1 MHAAIRSVRSTE
13 LRSEVGNALGR
24 LEADRPKLAAATQPG
39 NMARLVSTVLYTI
52 DVECTSTFGLW
63 TLEERRK
70 YLHVGM
76 ILRADGITLLMR
88 AKTGGGKHTEPN
100 PHLLRTKRK
109 GELLEIPSIMDLVE
123 RIIVHAEVLLD
134 ERGLDATDL
143 VPGGKR
149 IGRSGVAVIDFFDG
163 DDS

>member
-1 MHAAIRSVRSTE
+1 MHAVVSPARSTE
-13 LRSEVGNALGR
+13 VQSEVANALGR

-39 NMARLVSTVLYTI
+39 NMAKLVSSVLYTI

-70 YLHVGM
+70 YLQVGV
-76 ILRADGITLLMR
+76 ILRADGITLLLR

-109 GELLEIPSIMDLVE
+109 GELLEIHSIMDLVE
-123 RIIVHAEVLLD
+123 RVIVHAEVLLD
-134 ERGLDATDL
+134 ERGLGATDL

-163 DDS
+163 EDS